1 MPTAKPFVEQEQML
15 ALLQEHFG
23 HSIVQLTE
31 VKSGQVARTFS
42 FAVDGQEYIIQ
53 FSAVHVSF
61 EKEVYAYNTF
71 ASPMIP
77 IPRIVKIGRL
87 PNDVRFAISLKVPGK
102 PLNQLSWQENE
113 QLVPQHM
120 TILDSIH
127 SADIR
132 GHTGA
137 GVWDGK
143 GVGLFPTWKE
153 YLTFVMQEETSAW
166 GFFGRW
172 HTLFTETFLERDLFE
187 SVYQRMVQLLD
198 YCPEEDYLVHGGY
211 GLSNVLAHEGTIT
224 AVLDWTSAMYGDFLY
239 DIAWLDVWVPEMHIA
254 ERFHR
259 YYVSRQVTVPAYA
272 ERVRCY
278 QCYISLDALRFFA
291 KIQNHASY
299 QWIKDRIQALLQ

>member
-1 MPTAKPFVEQEQML
+1 MPTAKPSIEQVL
-15 ALLQEHFG
+15 ALLREHFD
-23 HSIVQLTE
+23 HSVAQLTE
-31 VKSGQVARTFS
+31 VTSGQVARTFS

-53 FSAVHVSF
+53 FSTIHVSF
-61 EKEVYAYNTF
+61 EKEAYVYNTY

-77 IPRIVKIGRL
+77 IPRIVKIGSL
-87 PNDVRFAISLKVPGK
+87 PNDVRFAISLKVLGT

-120 TILDSIH
+120 AILDSIH

-153 YLTFVMQEETSAW
+153 YLTSVMKEETSTR
-166 GFFGRW
+166 GFFGQW

-198 YCPEEDYLVHGGY
+198 YCPEERYLVHGDY
-211 GLSNVLAHEGTIT
+211 GFSNIVAHEGTIT
-224 AVLDWTSAMYGDFLY
+224 GVLDWTGAMYGDFLY
-239 DIAWLDVWVPEMHIA
+239 DIAWLDLWTPEMHLA
-254 ERFHR
+254 ERFQQ
-259 YYVSRQVTVPAYA
+259 YYASRQVTVPAYA
-272 ERVRCY
+272 ERMRCY
-278 QCYISLDALRFFA
+278 QCCISLIAMRFFA

-299 QWIKDRIQALLQ
+299 QWTRDRIQTLLQ